1 MCGIMG
7 YVGPKPAAEVLLG
20 GLKRLEYR
28 GYDSAGIALA
38 DDGSIF
44 LQRKAG
50 ALRVLEEA
58 LAKSPPPVSHMGIGH
73 TRWATHGG
81 VSDHNAHPH
90 TDCSGE
96 IAIVHNGII
105 ENADDLRLELLS
117 QGHVLRSETDS
128 ELVAHMLEHG
138 KGDLRARLS
147 DVARRC
153 EGAYALLVMDV
164 HQPDRLVAVRRTS
177 PIAIGATESE
187 AFVAS
192 GAIALA
198 PWLGECIYLDDG
210 EIADIRPGKIEVF
223 RLEDLQPI
231 AKTLHPI
238 EGDGAM
244 PDAGE
249 HGTFYRKE
257 LMEQPIAWR
266 RVMAGRLDELGQ
278 VDLSQDG
285 IEENL
290 LRAVQ
295 RVVFLAMG
303 SSLHAC
309 QMAVERLADVV
320 ALPAQAELASE
331 FRDTRNF
338 LEPGTLAVAVSQSGE
353 TIDTLAALRHARQLG
368 ANVLALVNAPGSTI
382 ARESDYVFDLR
393 AGFEISVA
401 STKAFTTQVIA
412 LELLTAAFAQARQ
425 RPLPPADLQALR
437 AVPTVAEDFLSALRL
452 PKDLID
458 ACAAAPG
465 VIFLGRGQ
473 DLSLARE
480 GSLKLKELSYV
491 WSEAFAAGE
500 LKHGPLA
507 LVDQR
512 VPVIVCATDPR
523 HAVKLRSS
531 LAEATARGAYG
542 VAIGSEL
549 GATLQLSLPLK
560 ERIGA
565 YLLGALPLQLLAV
578 DVAEARGCPI
588 DQPRNL
594 AKSVTVE

>member
-7 YVGPKPAAEVLLG
+7 YVGPRSAADVLLG

-38 DDGSIF
+38 EDGGIY
-44 LQRKAG
+44 LRRKAG
-50 ALRVLEEA
+50 ALRVLEE
-58 LAKSPPPVSHMGIGH
+58 LLQQSPPPSSRMGIGH

-81 VSDHNAHPH
+81 VSDRNAHPH
-90 TDCSGE
+90 TDCRGE

-105 ENADDLRLELLS
+105 ENADELRQELLAA
-117 QGHVLRSETDS
+117 GHTLKSETDS
-128 ELVAHMLEHG
+128 ELVAHLLEDG
-138 KGDLRARLS
+138 PADLRLRLGA
-147 DVARRC
+147 VARRC

-164 HQPDRLVAVRRTS
+164 REPDRLVAVRRTS
-177 PIAIGATESE
+177 PIAIGATADE
-187 AFVAS
+187 AFIAS

-198 PWLGECIYLDDG
+198 PWLSECIYLDDG

-223 RLEDLQPI
+223 RLDDLEPV

-238 EGDGAM
+238 DGDGEL
-244 PDAGE
+244 PEAGE

-266 RVMAGRLDELGQ
+266 RVMSGRLDDLGQ
-278 VDLSQDG
+278 VDLRADG
-285 IEENL
+285 IDEEF
-290 LRAVQ
+290 LRAVD

-309 QMAVERLADVV
+309 QMAVERLGDVV
-320 ALPAQAELASE
+320 EMPAQAELASE
-331 FRDTRNF
+331 FRDTRTF
-338 LEPGTLAVAVSQSGE
+338 LEPGTLAIAVSQSGE
-353 TIDTLAALRHARQLG
+353 TIDTLAALRHARSLG
-368 ANVLALVNAPGSTI
+368 ASILALVNAPGSTI
-382 ARESDYVFDLR
+382 ARESDHVLDLR

-412 LELLTAAFAQARQ
+412 LELLTAAFAQAKA
-425 RPLPPADLQALR
+425 RPLPPEDLHALR
-437 AVPTVAEDFLSALRL
+437 AVPTVAEDFLADFHL
-452 PKDLID
+452 PKELIE
-458 ACAAAPG
+458 ACAEAPG

-507 LVDQR
+507 LVDRR
-512 VPVIVCATDPR
+512 VPVVVCLTDPR

-542 VAIGSEL
+542 VAIGADL
-549 GATLQLSLPLK
+549 GATLQIPLPLK

-578 DVAEARGCPI
+578 EVAEARGCPI

>member
-7 YVGPKPAAEVLLG
+7 YVGPKAADNVLLG

-38 DDGSIF
+38 NEGSIY
-44 LQRKAG
+44 LCRKAG
-50 ALRVLEEA
+50 ALRVLEDV
-58 LAKSPPPVSHMGIGH
+58 LAQTPPPVSHIGIGH

-81 VSDHNAHPH
+81 VSDRNAHPH
-90 TDCSGE
+90 TDCKGE

-105 ENADDLRLELLS
+105 ENADELRAELLAA
-117 QGHVLRSETDS
+117 GHVLRSETDS
-128 ELVAHMLEHG
+128 ELVAHLLETG
-138 KGDLRARLS
+138 PEDLRLRLS
-147 DVARRC
+147 EVARRC

-164 HQPDRLVAVRRTS
+164 HQPNRLVAVRRTS
-177 PIAIGATESE
+177 PIAIGATEHE
-187 AFVAS
+187 AYVAS

-198 PWLGECIYLDDG
+198 PWLSECIYLDDG

-223 RLEDLQPI
+223 RLEDLEPI

-238 EGDGAM
+238 DGDGEL

-266 RVMAGRLDELGQ
+266 RVMAGRLDDLGK
-278 VDLSQDG
+278 VDLREDG
-285 IEENL
+285 IDQEF
-290 LRAVQ
+290 LRSVQ

-309 QMAVERLADVV
+309 QMAVERLGDVV
-320 ALPAQAELASE
+320 ELPAQAELASE
-331 FRDTRNF
+331 FRDTRTF
-338 LEPGTLAVAVSQSGE
+338 LEPGTLAIAVSQSGE
-353 TIDTLAALRHARQLG
+353 TIDTLAALRHARSLG
-368 ANVLALVNAPGSTI
+368 AQILSLVNAPGSTI
-382 ARESDYVFDLR
+382 ARESDHVLDLR

-412 LELLTAAFAQARQ
+412 LELITAAFAQAKE
-425 RPLPPADLQALR
+425 RPLPPTDLHALR
-437 AVPTVAEDFLSALRL
+437 AVPTVAEDFLAAFRL
-452 PKDLID
+452 PKELIET
-458 ACAAAPG
+458 CAEAPG

-507 LVDQR
+507 LVDHR
-512 VPVIVCATDPR
+512 VPVIVCVTDPR

-542 VAIGSEL
+542 VAVGSDL
-549 GATLQLSLPLK
+549 SATLRISLPLK

-578 DVAEARGCPI
+578 EVAQARGCPI